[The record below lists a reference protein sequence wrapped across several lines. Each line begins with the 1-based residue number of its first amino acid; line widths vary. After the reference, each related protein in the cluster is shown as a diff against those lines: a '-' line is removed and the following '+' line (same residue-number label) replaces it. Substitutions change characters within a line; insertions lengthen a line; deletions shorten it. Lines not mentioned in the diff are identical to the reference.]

1 MGTKKVVLI
10 VSLFLVALIGIVIL
24 VSTLDKSE
32 VDDFSK
38 HEKETV
44 TFGDSSYVQNST
56 RNYLIFGLDSL
67 DVFKTSGTYFND
79 NMCDFILILNIDEE
93 NRKYTMMEINRD
105 SMVDVIQL
113 NIKGQAL
120 KERAFE
126 PIAYS
131 FTQGDGTE
139 KSCINV
145 LNTVC
150 ELLYGIKI
158 YYYLA
163 MKMPAINLINNSV
176 GGVTITLDEDQ
187 DLTAVDPSW
196 TPGATIHLE
205 GEMAEEFVRARKTV
219 SDGTNV
225 SRMRRQTQ
233 YLEAFIEQVA
243 LKQED
248 SSSTLLNAYLEAS
261 DYLLTSV
268 DPYAIDEL
276 FNTFKDYEY
285 QGTLTP
291 TGRVEYNEKDNA
303 LFYIDKDSFDEIV
316 KNLFFNKYEK

>member
-113 NIKGQAL
+113 N
-120 KERAFE
+120 
-126 PIAYS
+126 Y
-131 FTQGDGTE
+131 
-139 KSCINV
+139 C
-145 LNTVC
+145 
-150 ELLYGIKI
+150 
-158 YYYLA
+158 
-163 MKMPAINLINNSV
+163 
-176 GGVTITLDEDQ
+176 
-187 DLTAVDPSW
+187 
-196 TPGATIHLE
+196 
-205 GEMAEEFVRARKTV
+205 
-219 SDGTNV
+219 
-225 SRMRRQTQ
+225 
-233 YLEAFIEQVA
+233 
-243 LKQED
+243 
-248 SSSTLLNAYLEAS
+248 
-261 DYLLTSV
+261 TSV
-268 DPYAIDEL
+268 IYVASII
-276 FNTFKDYEY
+276 
-285 QGTLTP
+285 
-291 TGRVEYNEKDNA
+291 
-303 LFYIDKDSFDEIV
+303 FY
-316 KNLFFNKYEK
+316 